1 MLLRSVARRSPRS
14 TLARCW
20 HDVAS
25 PGRLGS
31 ASAAGAPRPVRFYL
45 RLLHEQP
52 FATVAAASTFSAAA
66 GDLAAQ
72 LAWMLGVRVRG
83 VGIGDEARFGHG
95 GVSLSAIAALSVP
108 STLQGV
114 NPEMGLMRTMR
125 FAILSGVAVGCAGEM
140 WFRRLL
146 RKMPG
151 FTYEAM
157 LRGVFD
163 QVRTP

>member
-1 MLLRSVARRSPRS
+1 MHAAG
-14 TLARCW
+14 TTW
-20 HDVAS
+20 HRQVAS
-25 PGRLGS
+25 
-31 ASAAGAPRPVRFYL
+31 AVRQLPERRDPY
-45 RLLHEQP
+45 
-52 FATVAAASTFSAAA
+52 ASTFAYCTSNPLLQLLQRQRSVLLQVI
-66 GDLAAQ
+66 LAAQ

-151 FTYEAM
+151 FTYEAV